1 MANAEFLQPLL
12 LPAITV
18 SGLGTAA
25 GFPPESMNNDYAGV
39 IWRSGGGVATGYLQ
53 LDFGVNVHIDRL
65 MLFGLSGFP
74 ANATVKIYSSTA
86 AQGATYAGW
95 VSSALPLYAGSNRL
109 PNGRGVSY
117 VRMTETGGPPPSRY
131 WRIEF
136 GALANAVVDIG
147 RLVLGKAYVPQ
158 RNFSFGGAFGI
169 RDFSKV
175 DFSARGALLRTRR
188 PRKLRTVGIS
198 LPMAY
203 RDEIEAVV
211 QPMLESVGT
220 DGPIALITDPDANA
234 MRERRCYFGLLQ
246 GDLGSVWRNAKA
258 WEWRADM
265 VSLF

>member
-18 SGLGTAA
+18 SALGTGA
-25 GFPPESMNNDYAGV
+25 GFAVDNVGNDYTGV
-39 IWRSGGGVATGYLQ
+39 IWRSAGGVTTGYLQ
-53 LDFGVNVHIDRL
+53 LDFGVNVDINRL

-74 ANATVKIYSSTA
+74 TNATVKIYSSTL
-86 AQGATYAGW
+86 AQGATYNGW
-95 VSSALPLYAGSNRL
+95 VSSALPLYAGTNRL

-117 VRMTETGGPPPSRY
+117 VALTETGGPPPSRY

-136 GALANAVVDIG
+136 GNLANAVLDIG
-147 RLVLGKAYVPQ
+147 RLVVGKAYVPQ
-158 RNFSFGGAFGI
+158 RNFAFGAAFGI

-198 LPMAY
+198 LPMTY
-203 RDEIEAVV
+203 KDEMETVV
-211 QPMLESVGT
+211 QPMLESVGL
-220 DGPIALITDPDANA
+220 DGPIALITDPDAHA

-246 GDLGSVWRNAKA
+246 GELGSVMRNAKA

>member
-1 MANAEFLQPLL
+1 MANAEFLQPLS

-25 GFPPESMNNDYAGV
+25 GFAVDNASNDYAGV
-39 IWRSGGGVATGYLQ
+39 IWRSAGGVATGFLQ
-53 LDFGVNVHIDRL
+53 IDFGVNVDINRL

-74 ANATVKIYSSTA
+74 ANATVRIYSSTN

-95 VSSALPLYAGSNRL
+95 VSSALPVYAGTNRL

-117 VRMTETGGPPPSRY
+117 VQMNEAGGPPPSRY

-136 GALANAVVDIG
+136 GALANAAVEIG
-147 RLVLGKAYVPQ
+147 RIVMGKAYSGQ

-198 LPMAY
+198 FSMAY
-203 RDEIEAVV
+203 RDEVEATVQPLLEAVG
-211 QPMLESVGT
+211 L
-220 DGPIALITDPDANA
+220 DGPLALIVDPDANA

-246 GDLGSVWRNAKA
+246 GDLGSIWRSAKA

>member
-1 MANAEFLQPLL
+1 MANAEFLQPLS
-12 LPAITV
+12 LPAITL
-18 SGLGTAA
+18 SALGTAA
-25 GFPPESMNNDYAGV
+25 GFGVDNVGNDYAGV
-39 IWRSGGGVATGYLQ
+39 IWRSAGGVASGYLQ
-53 LDFGVNVHIDRL
+53 IDFGVNVDINRL

-74 ANATVKIYSSTA
+74 TNATVKIYSSTV

-95 VSSALPLYAGSNRL
+95 VSSALPLYAGTNRL
-109 PNGRGVSY
+109 PNGKGVAY
-117 VRMTETGGPPPSRY
+117 VAFPAAGGPPASRY

-136 GALANAVVDIG
+136 GNLANAVVDIG
-147 RLVLGKAYVPQ
+147 RLVLGKAFVPQ
-158 RNFSFGGAFGI
+158 RNFSFGAAFGI

-175 DFSARGALLRTRR
+175 DFSARGTLLRTRR

-211 QPMLESVGT
+211 QPMLETVGL

-258 WEWRADM
+258 WEWRADL

>member
-18 SGLGTAA
+18 SALGTAA
-25 GFPPESMNNDYAGV
+25 GFAAANVVNDYAGV
-39 IWRSGGGVATGYLQ
+39 IYRSAGGVASGYLQ
-53 LDFGVNVHIDRL
+53 LDFGVNVDINRL
-65 MLFGLSGFP
+65 MLFGLAGFP
-74 ANATVKIYSSTA
+74 ANATVKIYSSTT

-95 VSSALPLYAGSNRL
+95 VSSALTLYAGTNRL
-109 PNGRGVSY
+109 PNGKGVAY
-117 VRMTETGGPPPSRY
+117 IPLTESGGPPPSRY

-147 RLVLGKAYVPQ
+147 RVVLGKAYVPQ

-175 DFSARGALLRTRR
+175 DFSPRAALLRTKR

-198 LPMAY
+198 FPMAY
-203 RDEIEAVV
+203 QDEVEATV
-211 QPMLESVGT
+211 QPMLEAVGL
-220 DGPIALITDPDANA
+220 DGPIALITDPAANA

-246 GDLGSVWRNAKA
+246 GDLGTAWRNAKA

>member
-1 MANAEFLQPLL
+1 MANAEFLQPLS

-18 SGLGTAA
+18 SALGTAA
-25 GFPPESMNNDYAGV
+25 GFAVDNVGNDYAGI
-39 IWRSGGGVATGYLQ
+39 IWRSSGGVTTGYLQ
-53 LDFGVNVHIDRL
+53 IDFGVNVDINRL

-74 ANATVKIYSSTA
+74 TNATVKIYSSTV

-95 VSSALPLYAGSNRL
+95 VSSALPLYAGTNRL
-109 PNGRGVSY
+109 PNGKGVAY
-117 VRMTETGGPPPSRY
+117 VALTETGGPPPSRY

-136 GALANAVVDIG
+136 AALANAAVDIG
-147 RLVLGKAYVPQ
+147 RLVLGKAFVPQ
-158 RNFSFGGAFGI
+158 RNFSFGAAFGL

-198 LPMAY
+198 FSMAY

-211 QPMLESVGT
+211 QPMLESVGL
-220 DGPIALITDPDANA
+220 DGPIALIIDPAANA

-246 GDLGSVWRNAKA
+246 GDLGMVWRNAKA
-258 WEWRADM
+258 FEWRADM